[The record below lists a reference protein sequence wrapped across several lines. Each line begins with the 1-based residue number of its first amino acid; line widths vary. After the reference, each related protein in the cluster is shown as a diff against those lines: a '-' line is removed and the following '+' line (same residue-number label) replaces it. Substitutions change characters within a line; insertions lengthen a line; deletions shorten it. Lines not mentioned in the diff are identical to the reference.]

1 MVICVLY
8 DMIKRW
14 IKKREK
20 KDLPAIVV
28 DVIHKLNNELD
39 SVFPSVAFGIDHFA
53 VNEKDRIK
61 QWRLSSFVEAT
72 LSTIKPFGVSSEI
85 HNVMMI

>member
-1 MVICVLY
+1 MDKNKKNNKIIMFKMVICVLY

-39 SVFPSVAFGIDHFA
+39 SVFPSVRFGINHFA
-53 VNEKDRIK
+53 EITKQIK
-61 QWRLSSFVEAT
+61 N
-72 LSTIKPFGVSSEI
+72 I
-85 HNVMMI
+85 